1 MSSEGTPASGGRDSP
16 ADGVASRPS
25 KETNSVEPSTA
36 GSPAEDNYDER
47 VHERVLEFTEKYP
60 ELAET
65 PVCETHGRK
74 LRRIVTEADWRDTY
88 VEAEDPMEN
97 GFYVTELEKR
107 GAATWADALSA
118 FLISHV
124 DYKGLLARFANDD
137 GDEFELPL
145 TDAWGET
152 YSRKQYARALALQ
165 RQMGGGERP
174 SGGEAVA
181 AWGSPAT
188 AMLTFTASSVPNG
201 ERLPPVEHTD
211 ALHDA
216 FSYDGVRDTLRNTM
230 EYHLGLEADE
240 WGYWLQAEPHGM
252 GGDGSG
258 MNACYSHLH
267 VGVYFDAADLDLEAV
282 GPEFERVI
290 DKHVEE
296 CEYASFSAHDYR
308 NTDYR
313 NDSDGCISLNAGVE
327 NMGSY
332 LAAYM
337 GGYTEELLDKPV
349 EYLAWGAI
357 YWSAARRRTS
367 RSKIVTEAIKADACE
382 QRAESSESNQTDAH
396 GEAVVWNDG
405 RGPDV
410 VCACCNSG
418 WAIDQERLD
427 EPVSD
432 DDLAEALADGG
443 ESDASDSELSLAE
456 RWPSAKA
463 AASVGE
469 SPTKTR
475 IRKRV
480 ETELKYSDET
490 PSVASMLGRNMID
503 PKHAE
508 FVESVMNGVDDSK
521 PESFRRASLSSEW
534 RLEAI
539 IDRDGE
545 EHLPGGGGVDM
556 APLKLPV
563 QRVLQETRL
572 QHDLQK
578 GEMWRCSECNVGI
591 YQTEW
596 MARHLVE
603 QHGLDRPES
612 ADHVLHV
619 EDYFDKDRE
628 CMRHPAKHG

>member
-1 MSSEGTPASGGRDSP
+1 M
-16 ADGVASRPS
+16 
-25 KETNSVEPSTA
+25 
-36 GSPAEDNYDER
+36 
-47 VHERVLEFTEKYP
+47 EK
-60 ELAET
+60 
-65 PVCETHGRK
+65 
-74 LRRIVTEADWRDTY
+74 
-88 VEAEDPMEN
+88 

-107 GAATWADALSA
+107 HAATWADALSA
-118 FLISHV
+118 FLTAHV
-124 DYKGLLARFANDD
+124 GYKGLTARFANDD

-152 YSRKQYARALALQ
+152 YSKKQYARALGLQ

-181 AWGSPAT
+181 AWDAPAT

-201 ERLPPVEHTD
+201 DRLPPVEHTD

-230 EYHLGLEADE
+230 EYHLGLDADQ

-252 GGDGSG
+252 GGDGTG
-258 MNACYSHLH
+258 MNACYTHLH
-267 VGVYFDAADLDLEAV
+267 VGVYFDAFELDLEAV

-290 DKHVEE
+290 DKHVAE

-308 NTDYR
+308 DTDYL

-367 RSKIVTEAIKADACE
+367 RSKIVTEAIAADACE
-382 QRAESSESNQTDAH
+382 QRAESEQSTQTDPH
-396 GEAVVWNDG
+396 GEQVEWNDG

-410 VCACCNSG
+410 VCECCGSG
-418 WAIDQERLD
+418 WAIDQTRLD

-432 DDLAEALADGG
+432 NVLSEALADGG
-443 ESDASDSELSLAE
+443 DTPDDSTGELSLAE
-456 RWPSAKA
+456 RWPTATSAA
-463 AASVGE
+463 RFGE
-469 SPTKTR
+469 STTKTR

-480 ETELKYSDET
+480 EAELKYSDEDLT
-490 PSVASMLGRNMID
+490 FEQVVGRNISEI
-503 PKHAE
+503 PKKYWD
-508 FVESVMNGVDDSK
+508 FVKSILNGEDTSQL
-521 PESFRRASLSSEW
+521 ESFVRASLKSEW

-556 APLKLPV
+556 APLKMPV

-572 QHDLQK
+572 QYDLKK
-578 GEMWRCSECNVGI
+578 GEMWRCSECNVGS
-591 YQTEW
+591 YQTKW

-603 QHGLDRPES
+603 IHGLDQPES

-619 EDYFDKDRE
+619 EDYFEKDRE
-628 CMRHPAKHG
+628 CMRHPAKQIHG